1 MAPLVAA
8 RFPRSLRLAGRA
20 EFDAVL
26 KTRNGIAGA
35 QMTVI
40 ARPNGG
46 RPARLGLIVPKA
58 LAARAVD
65 RNYVR
70 RVAREQFRQAQAV
83 VQGLDVIV
91 RLRRPFLRAGRRD
104 LGREIA
110 ALLAQAA
117 GGPRR
122 SGH

>member
-8 RFPRSLRLAGRA
+8 RFPRALRLAGRQD
-20 EFDAVL
+20 FDAVL
-26 KTRNGIAGA
+26 KTRSGIAGA
-35 QMTVI
+35 QVTVI

-46 RPARLGLIVPKA
+46 RPARLGLIVPKS

-70 RVAREQFRQAQAV
+70 RIAREQFRVAQTL
-83 VQGLDVIV
+83 VQGYDVIV
-91 RLRRPFLRAGRRD
+91 RLRGPYQRAGRRA

-117 GGPRR
+117 GRPRP